1 MSIRSLRKNLPA
13 DPDNNGW
20 VLGWAVMR
28 DVPGSWQFIDIYA
41 DKPTAEAQARRL
53 GGWYVV
59 EYGAHQPGTEK
70 FIGGSAPPQ

>member
-28 DVPGSWQFIDIYA
+28 DVPESWQFIDI
-41 DKPTAEAQARRL
+41 
-53 GGWYVV
+53 
-59 EYGAHQPGTEK
+59 
-70 FIGGSAPPQ
+70 